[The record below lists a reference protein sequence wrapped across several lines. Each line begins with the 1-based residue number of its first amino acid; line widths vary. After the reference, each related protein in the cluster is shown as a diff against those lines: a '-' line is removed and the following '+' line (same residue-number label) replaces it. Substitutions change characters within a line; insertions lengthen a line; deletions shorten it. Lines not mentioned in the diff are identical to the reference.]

1 MTTYEMCKILIEKNR
16 YEEKDMLSK
25 LDLFLLGNRITK
37 EEWEELK
44 GLIDK

>member
-1 MTTYEMCKILIEKNR
+1 MCKFLIEKGR
-16 YEEKDMLSK
+16 YEKNDMLKK

-44 GLIDK
+44 DLIDKQSLGN